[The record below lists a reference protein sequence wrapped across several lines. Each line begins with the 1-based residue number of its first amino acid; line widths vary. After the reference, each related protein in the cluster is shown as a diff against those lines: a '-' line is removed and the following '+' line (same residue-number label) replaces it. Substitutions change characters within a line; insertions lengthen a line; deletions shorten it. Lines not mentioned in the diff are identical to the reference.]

1 MTDSLFQRRILA
13 GLNYTGK
20 HIYAGTVD
28 GAEKAKRRAK
38 GKAAKAARK
47 VARRA

>member
-1 MTDSLFQRRILA
+1 MTVDSVFQRRILA

-20 HIYAGTVD
+20 HIYAGTVT
-28 GAEKAKRRAK
+28 AEEKAKRRAK

-47 VARRA
+47 ASRS

>member
-1 MTDSLFQRRILA
+1 MIDSLYQRRILA
-13 GLNYTGK
+13 ALNYTGK
-20 HIYAGTVD
+20 HIYAGTVT

-47 VARRA
+47 AAR